1 MNRQAFDEDS
11 PLPAYPPDSRFLRQ
25 IPLFG
30 KEGQK
35 KLADARILLAG
46 AGGLGSVIATYL
58 SAAGVGYIRIVDEDV
73 VERSN
78 LNRQILYHELDIGA
92 CKVEAAEK
100 TIHALNSD
108 VEVDA
113 VCRHI
118 DEKSVNDLV
127 SGMDLILDGMDN
139 FAACYVLNRACL
151 DAKIPFIHGAVNGF
165 YGQVTTLVPGVT
177 PCLRCI
183 VPTTPTWEKN
193 AIIGVTCGAIGSIE
207 ASEAVKYLT
216 GIGKLLE
223 NRLLLWDGLRGEAE
237 SIIIVNSPDC
247 TDCGFSEDEPDSRR
261 SSL

>member
-1 MNRQAFDEDS
+1 MNRQTLLEHPEMSED
-11 PLPAYPPDSRFLRQ
+11 LPDSRFLRQ

-46 AGGLGSVIATYL
+46 AGGLGSAIATYL
-58 SAAGVGYIRIVDEDV
+58 AAAGVGYIRIVDEDV

-78 LNRQILYHELDIGA
+78 LNRQILYQEKDIGA
-92 CKVEAAEK
+92 CKVEAAKK
-100 TIHALNSD
+100 TIHALNRD
-108 VEVDA
+108 VEVDP

-118 DEKSVNDLV
+118 DETSVNGLV

-139 FAACYVLNRACL
+139 FAARYVLNRAGL
-151 DAKIPFIHGAVNGF
+151 NAKIPFIHGAVNGF
-165 YGQVTTLVPGVT
+165 YGQVTTLIPGIT

-193 AIIGVTCGAIGSIE
+193 AIIGVICGAIGSIE

-216 GIGKLLE
+216 GTGKLLE

-237 SIIIVNSPDC
+237 SIQIVNSPDC
-247 TDCGFSEDEPDSRR
+247 TDCGFSNGEPDARR
-261 SSL
+261 SSA